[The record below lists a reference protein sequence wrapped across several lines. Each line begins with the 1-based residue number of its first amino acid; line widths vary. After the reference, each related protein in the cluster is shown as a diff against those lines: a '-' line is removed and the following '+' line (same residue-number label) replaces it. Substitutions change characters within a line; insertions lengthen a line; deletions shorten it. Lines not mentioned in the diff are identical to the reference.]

1 MGLRV
6 RIDIGLGVVELVHIS
21 TNRNG
26 GFTAIKTTTPM
37 ALTMIPAAINNA
49 LKEYPMVSLDTLRSL
64 RFPISWN
71 PTMISATPT
80 PMRDELGPNRG
91 HCSS

>member
-6 RIDIGLGVVELVHIS
+6 RVDIRLRVIELVHIS
-21 TNRNG
+21 TNRNAG
-26 GFTAIKTTTPM
+26 LTAIKAITPI

-80 PMRDELGPNRG
+80 PTRDELGPNRG